1 MSPSKAFC
9 VFWEKAVNSNYRL
22 LKAIILPMCGITG
35 FINLSHKKVS
45 LKVLKR
51 MNQTITHRGPDDDG
65 EEILGNLAL
74 ANSRLAIIDLSP
86 AAHMPM
92 ANKNKSLWIT
102 YNGEVYNFKQLR
114 EELIKKGYRFKSDS
128 DTEVILNLYHTYG
141 PDCVKKLN
149 GIFALAIWD
158 VKKKQL
164 FLTRDHFGTKPLHYY
179 LKDDLFIFGSEI
191 KAILAHPQVKK
202 SLNLE
207 SLSQYFSIG
216 FGAVPSPNTIFEHI
230 YKLPP
235 ASYAIFKNGRLA
247 IKRYWSLEMV
257 KPSSLSF
264 PEAKE
269 QLLDLFSESV
279 EEQLISDVPLGGF
292 LSGGIDSSTVVALM
306 KKHHQK
312 EVKTFSIGFDDPDFD
327 ESEYAFK
334 IAKKFKTRHFNKKFK
349 ISELINLLP
358 EVINK
363 MDEPLADGSILPT
376 YLLSRFTRRQVT
388 VALSGDGG
396 DELFAGYPT
405 YLAHKATRLANFIP
419 KPIYKTLLPLIIKAG
434 GIVPLMKHAPN
445 ISSQLK
451 LKRFILGMNRDL
463 GKQYLN
469 FMGPINIDEKNQL
482 FNHSLKEK
490 VEADPAL
497 GFVNKLIKRTGHFD
511 QQQKLQFIDL
521 YIYLAEDCLV
531 KTDRASSF
539 NSLEVR
545 VPLLTPKIAEFAF
558 SLPSHFHLKGFTLK
572 HLFKE
577 AVKDLLPEEIV
588 NQPKKGFGIPIHTW
602 LKKDLK
608 SLSEKMLDKKRLK
621 RQGLFNLNYL
631 NQLISEHQSGQE
643 DHRQILWSL
652 LIFQMWHDQWLK

>member
-1 MSPSKAFC
+1 
-9 VFWEKAVNSNYRL
+9 
-22 LKAIILPMCGITG
+22 MCGITG
-35 FINLSHKKVS
+35 FINPSNKKAS
-45 LKVLKR
+45 LKILQK
-51 MNQTITHRGPDDDG
+51 MNRTITHRGPDDHG
-65 EEILGNLAL
+65 EKILGNAAL
-74 ANSRLAIIDLSP
+74 ANRRLAIIDLSP

-92 ANKNKSLWIT
+92 TNKDKSLWIT
-102 YNGEVYNFKQLR
+102 YNGEIYNFKQLR
-114 EELIKKGYRFKSDS
+114 EELFKKGYRFKSDS
-128 DTEVILNLYHTYG
+128 DTEVILNLYHAYG
-141 PDCVKKLN
+141 SESVKKLN

-158 VKKKQL
+158 EKKKTL
-164 FLTRDHFGTKPLHYY
+164 FLARDHFGIKPLHYY
-179 LKDDLFIFGSEI
+179 FKDGLFIFGSEI

-202 SLNLE
+202 SLNLK

-216 FGAVPSPNTIFEHI
+216 FGAVPSPNTIFNHI
-230 YKLPP
+230 SKLPP
-235 ASYAIFKNGRLA
+235 ASYAIFKNGKMA

-257 KPSSLSF
+257 KSSSLSF

-279 EEQLISDVPLGGF
+279 EEQLVSDVPLGGF

-327 ESEYAFK
+327 ESGYALK
-334 IAKKFKTRHFNKKFK
+334 VAKKFKTRHFNTKFK
-349 ISELINLLP
+349 ISELIDLLP

-376 YLLSRFTRRQVT
+376 YLLSQFTRQQVT

-405 YLAHKATRLANFIP
+405 YLAHKAARLANFLP
-419 KPIYKTLLPLIIKAG
+419 KIAYKALLPLIIKTG
-434 GIVPLMKHAPN
+434 DLIPLMKHSPN

-451 LKRFILGMNRDL
+451 LKRFILGMDKDL

-469 FMGPINIDEKNQL
+469 FMGPINLNAKNQL
-482 FNHSLKEK
+482 FSHQLMEQAGKTDPSLE
-490 VEADPAL
+490 
-497 GFVNKLIKRTGHFD
+497 FVNKLIKRTGHFD
-511 QQQKLQFIDL
+511 QQQKLQFMDL
-521 YIYLAEDCLV
+521 YTYLAEDCLV

-545 VPLLTPKIAEFAF
+545 VPLLTPRIAEFAF
-558 SLPSHFHLKGFTLK
+558 SLPSHFHFKGFTLK

-577 AVKDLLPEEIV
+577 AVKDLLPDEII
-588 NQPKKGFGIPIHTW
+588 NRPKKGFGIPINNW
-602 LKKDLK
+602 LRKDLK
-608 SLSEKMLDKKRLK
+608 PLVEKMLDKKRLK
-621 RQGLFNLNYL
+621 RQGLFNPDYL
-631 NQLISEHQSGQE
+631 NQLITEHQSGQE

-652 LIFQMWHDQWLK
+652 LTFQMWYDQWLN